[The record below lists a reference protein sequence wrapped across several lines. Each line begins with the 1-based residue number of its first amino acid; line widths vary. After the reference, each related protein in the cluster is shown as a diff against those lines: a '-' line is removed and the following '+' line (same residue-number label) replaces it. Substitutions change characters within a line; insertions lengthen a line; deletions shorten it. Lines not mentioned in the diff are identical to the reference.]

1 MTEDCFMIDFAM
13 KRYRN
18 YQPMDGYG
26 YYKLTNQE
34 AELDPSLS
42 AIFMD
47 EVPIVVTNALR
58 DVYTH
63 KILSFIEKNGA

>member
-1 MTEDCFMIDFAM
+1 MIDFAM
-13 KRYRN
+13 KHYPN

-26 YYKLTNQE
+26 YYKLTDQE

-47 EVPIVVTNALR
+47 EVSIVVTNVLP
-58 DVYTH
+58 VC
-63 KILSFIEKNGA
+63 SV